1 MKVVADTNTVI
12 SGLLWRGIPR
22 EILEFARSGK
32 ITIYTSPDLLAELA
46 DVLERDKFTARLKAA
61 QTTARELVL
70 GFGELATLIHPTSI
84 PAVIRDD
91 PDDDM
96 VLACA
101 ITANADVIVSGDSHI
116 KNLKSYQDISILT
129 ASELLEKLK

>member
-12 SGLLWRGIPR
+12 SGLLWRGKPR
-22 EILEFARSGK
+22 EILELAHTGK
-32 ITIYTSPDLLAELA
+32 ITLYTSPDLLAELA

-61 QTTARELVL
+61 QTTTREFVL
-70 GFGELATLIHPTSI
+70 GFGELATLVHPALT
-84 PAVIRDD
+84 PRVIKDD

-101 ITANADVIVSGDSHI
+101 TAANAEVIVSGDSHI
-116 KNLKSYQDISILT
+116 KSLKSYQGISILT

>member
-101 ITANADVIVSGDSHI
+101 ITANAEVIVSGDSHI
-116 KNLKSYQDISILT
+116 KSLKSYQGISILT
-129 ASELLEKLK
+129 ASELFERLK

>member
-12 SGLLWRGIPR
+12 SGLLWHGAPR
-22 EILEFARSGK
+22 EILDLARAGK
-32 ITIYTSPDLLAELA
+32 ITLYISPDLLAELA

-70 GFGELATLIHPTSI
+70 GYGELATLVHPTSI
-84 PAVIRDD
+84 PRVVKDD

-101 ITANADVIVSGDSHI
+101 LTAKAEIIVSGDSHLI
-116 KNLKSYQDISILT
+116 NLQSYQGISILT
-129 ASELLEKLK
+129 VKELLEKLK

>member
-12 SGLLWRGIPR
+12 SGLLWRGAPR
-22 EILEFARSGK
+22 ELLELARSGK
-32 ITIYTSPDLLAELA
+32 ITLYTSPDLLAELA
-46 DVLERDKFTARLKAA
+46 DVLERDKFASRLKAA

-70 GFGELATLIHPTSI
+70 GYGELATLVHPTST
-84 PAVIRDD
+84 PSVIKDD

-96 VLACA
+96 ILACA
-101 ITANADVIVSGDSHI
+101 IAANAEVIVSGDSHV
-116 KNLKSYQDISILT
+116 KSLKSYQGISILT

>member
-12 SGLLWRGIPR
+12 SGLLWRGVPR
-22 EILEFARSGK
+22 EILELAHSGK
-32 ITIYTSPDLLAELA
+32 ITLYTSPDLLAELA

-70 GFGELATLIHPTSI
+70 GYGELATLVHPTST
-84 PAVIRDD
+84 PSVIKDD

-96 VLACA
+96 ILACA
-101 ITANADVIVSGDSHI
+101 IAANAEVIISGDSHI
-116 KNLKSYQDISILT
+116 KSLKSYQGISILT
-129 ASELLEKLK
+129 ANELLEKLK